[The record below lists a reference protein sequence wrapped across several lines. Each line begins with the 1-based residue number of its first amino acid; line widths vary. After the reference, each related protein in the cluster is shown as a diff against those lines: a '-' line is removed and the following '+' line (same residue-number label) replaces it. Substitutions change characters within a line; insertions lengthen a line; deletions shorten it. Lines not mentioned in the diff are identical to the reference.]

1 MYIILLGRVK
11 KRYGL
16 VQDSTTQIPF
26 PLLSGS
32 VKGPFH
38 TKRSNFEQTF
48 RHAFHSQEESCC
60 LPRQSTPLLSFT
72 TTGRPMICF
81 KKSLGVCFL
90 LILKYFHCRCK
101 TDNVQRA
108 TTLSIQDG
116 AQLGPS
122 TSNQPTNSRTPTN
135 ATTPEQPLPSLGI

>member
-48 RHAFHSQEESCC
+48 IDMLFTHKKKAVAYLDSRRH
-60 LPRQSTPLLSFT
+60 
-72 TTGRPMICF
+72 
-81 KKSLGVCFL
+81 
-90 LILKYFHCRCK
+90 Y
-101 TDNVQRA
+101 
-108 TTLSIQDG
+108 
-116 AQLGPS
+116 
-122 TSNQPTNSRTPTN
+122 
-135 ATTPEQPLPSLGI
+135 